1 MKYRLMQKLNPLRPE
16 AQRKW
21 YASPVKK
28 GTISNYQL
36 SKEIAGQSSLTRGDV
51 MNVLENIVDEM
62 PKYLIEGY
70 SVNFNNFGTLRLS
83 LSSEGVDKREDF
95 TADKIRNIRV
105 VFTPSPEF
113 KRMLKNVRF
122 EREEE

>member
-1 MKYRLMQKLNPLRPE
+1 MQKLNPLKPE

-36 SKEIAGQSSLTRGDV
+36 SKEIAEQSSLTRGDV
-51 MNVLENIVDEM
+51 MNVIENIVDEM

-83 LSSEGVDKREDF
+83 LSSEGVDVRDDF
-95 TADKIRNIRV
+95 TADRITNTRV

-113 KRMLKNVRF
+113 KRMLKNIHF
-122 EREEE
+122 ERADE